1 MSQTLSSVV
10 NSVNIP
16 ISGRT
21 TPGVPRPVNPSPV
34 RIPSSD
40 TSGPLVPQNSNISI
54 PLIPVSSNATRPPS
68 PTRSASAQVVQ
79 ITKPPSPVRI
89 PAPNNLVATRAPTPT
104 ATLARIPNA
113 VIIPGVRPP
122 TPSTPSTSRVII
134 PVVPASPV
142 NTVISVASSNQVNPV
157 NTIIPTSAP
166 SPVRIVVPVVPP
178 SPGIVSAPITK
189 TPKTPRTAINNLA
202 TRPITSVKIA
212 TPNTALPMRPSG
224 EIMQKEFEV
233 RNYQGII
240 SNASIENELLNVG
253 YTPLSK
259 IVVRSSNG
267 EKRTQYIKAVNR
279 KGQKVYILID
289 VNGYTTAKAS
299 DLTFVESQT
308 VTLVPYSLKVGAY
321 ECAGTNVCG
330 VAFECGADAVCVISR
345 GSQDLNPKEA
355 SYIFVERQT
364 PSINTIESKGAITS
378 YPVIRLTEIRS
389 NPPLVLQ
396 NTDVVTRRLRNTAY
410 TAQIEELAN
419 TQKSIDKLNQAFT
432 RFNSIRE
439 TTAPKL
445 THTLRTL
452 EQYNDGYLVNPPLT
466 DELKDRYRRL
476 QFNLAQRNDNIVT
489 LLQIM
494 KRVDDNRAEIDVI
507 TREINELSDIAE
519 KELSNVDLVLT
530 E

>member
-1 MSQTLSSVV
+1 MSQTLSPVV
-10 NSVNIP
+10 NSVSIP

-21 TPGVPRPVNPSPV
+21 TPGVPRPVNSSPV
-34 RIPSSD
+34 RIPSTD
-40 TSGPLVPQNSNISI
+40 TVTSLVPQGSNVSI
-54 PLIPVSSNATRPPS
+54 PLIPVVSSTTRPPS
-68 PTRSASAQVVQ
+68 PSRSASTQVVQ

-89 PAPNNLVATRAPTPT
+89 PAPNNSVTTRAPTPT
-104 ATLARIPNA
+104 ATLARVPVNSAVLIPVA
-113 VIIPGVRPP
+113 RPP
-122 TPSTPSTSRVII
+122 TPSTPVI

-142 NTVISVASSNQVNPV
+142 NTVASSRTINPINSTNPV

-166 SPVRIVVPVVPP
+166 SPVRIVVPVIPP
-178 SPGIVSAPITK
+178 SPGIATK
-189 TPKTPRTAINNLA
+189 TSKTPRTAINNLA
-202 TRPITSVKIA
+202 TRPITPVKIT

-289 VNGYTTAKAS
+289 VNGYTTAKAA

-330 VAFECGADAVCVISR
+330 VAFECGADTVCVISR

-364 PSINTIESKGAITS
+364 PSVNTIESKGAITS

-410 TAQIEELAN
+410 MTQIEELAN

-432 RFNSIRE
+432 RFNNIRE

-452 EQYNDGYLVNPPLT
+452 EQYNDGYLTNPPST

-476 QFNLAQRNDNIVT
+476 QFNLSQRNDNIVT

-494 KRVDDNRAEIDVI
+494 KRVDDNRAEIDAI
-507 TREINELSDIAE
+507 SREINELSDIAE
-519 KELSNVDLVLT
+519 KELSNVDLVLS